1 MLLDPFYQG
10 VQKIFLTPA
19 RLEKFFGLQP
29 PVFGFNQVD
38 RSEYD
43 RSGVSGDDAVMTE
56 NACDEEK
63 EIDDPQNEYRVS
75 VNETCL
81 ESYVPDYPIEV
92 SISSTN
98 NSETNDENLLLTQLA
113 GNEFCSIAPGEG
125 NTLYT
130 LCKIWISG

>member
-56 NACDEEK
+56 NACNEEK
-63 EIDDPQNEYRVS
+63 KLMTHKMNTGY
-75 VNETCL
+75 
-81 ESYVPDYPIEV
+81 
-92 SISSTN
+92 
-98 NSETNDENLLLTQLA
+98 LLMKHAWNHMYQTIQLR
-113 GNEFCSIAPGEG
+113 
-125 NTLYT
+125 
-130 LCKIWISG
+130 